1 MAARSSGFPRALNQ
15 AFFWKSPPSSNGSLP
30 ELSSTVDW
38 SAVQRRHRL
47 IRWKCYLLAGFYA
60 FALLLTTVESFAL
73 NTVKT
78 KSGTIVV
85 FGVSKNK
92 IIVAAD
98 SRSSGRNAAGDHQC
112 KIITLND
119 RTAFSSNGL
128 AGVWVELQPHPSKQI
143 VLMDAN
149 GNARS
154 AFAAVPE
161 IENDSLRIVAQRW
174 GQNVSQDLNAAIVKY
189 GPNLVFGGR
198 TENPILNGYF
208 FGLSAKGSFAL
219 YMENITRDGN
229 IVSFDPEPKAINLPD
244 TVTYG
249 GQGSFTDD
257 VAELVQGKTDWAKR
271 EAITRQKKLGSASKD
286 DRDVLFAVSLIQSV
300 YDANPRSP
308 IIGGPIDS
316 LTITPAGVRWHC
328 QKKECQKSPRAART
342 GTILRGDPR

>member
-1 MAARSSGFPRALNQ
+1 VAARSSGFPRALNQ

-92 IIVAAD
+92 IVVAAD

-128 AGVWVELQPHPSKQI
+128 AAFP
-143 VLMDAN
+143 
-149 GNARS
+149 RS
-154 AFAAVPE
+154 ALLRCLKSRPVAMAG
-161 IENDSLRIVAQRW
+161 DSAWER
-174 GQNVSQDLNAAIVKY
+174 
-189 GPNLVFGGR
+189 FGTSFPSGSRR
-198 TENPILNGYF
+198 T
-208 FGLSAKGSFAL
+208 
-219 YMENITRDGN
+219 
-229 IVSFDPEPKAINLPD
+229 
-244 TVTYG
+244 
-249 GQGSFTDD
+249 
-257 VAELVQGKTDWAKR
+257 
-271 EAITRQKKLGSASKD
+271 
-286 DRDVLFAVSLIQSV
+286 
-300 YDANPRSP
+300 
-308 IIGGPIDS
+308 
-316 LTITPAGVRWHC
+316 
-328 QKKECQKSPRAART
+328 
-342 GTILRGDPR
+342 